1 MSSGSLA
8 FQHRPDL
15 EADLTKFG
23 FLVYAGDVRNFH
35 EWEFRAMTRWNQT
48 KDDEKKDLA
57 SKFLDSLSGEA
68 YIAAEDL
75 GTEILFSKENIP
87 KVIEAVRKNLFPLV
101 EQESKEL
108 YRLGTQIGGI
118 LSRQAGESMTSYLS
132 RRNRWWR
139 KLKQLD
145 DKVQISEGILTDL
158 LLDNAGINRQE
169 RLMVLTALGGSTKTE
184 DAEKALIKMHSRIHL
199 LEKKNAQPSKGKGQ
213 SGKAFYGKGRKGK
226 TFKGAS
232 YSYLSTTEE
241 LFEDPYADGSNDG
254 AAYPA
259 LDGEDDWSYPGYPEE
274 DGEGDDPSGDGAE
287 LVACTADAPLKDVE
301 LDVFTAFM
309 TTEGWDPDNRES
321 VALLTEAVQCETMA
335 YMARSKAKGKGKPVK
350 GAHSYRPRPST
361 LSVEDRRRKLQE
373 IKAKSTCKVCG
384 RRGHWAGDKEC
395 SGKPSTSGGGTAY
408 VALGVSTRD
417 CATQTDAS
425 LLRRTSSV
433 TSSDDG
439 AADHGY
445 YARLTP
451 VAYMGFF
458 DGEDFAASDEE
469 LLDESPGGETSQGS
483 PWDVL
488 DYPEGGDT
496 QFNFGMHRGSTYLEV
511 LRQHPDYYH
520 WGLQEKKPSPQLT
533 AYLTWVYRH
542 FVMPPAGAGTATLR
556 ERPLSVEEIDLDRA
570 RSEAVLSKKPK
581 SKLSMLRQQ
590 DEPCAGGCPAHAI
603 SRAGSNSYVVKT
615 TCMLCGHRTSEPR
628 PKATP
633 KKVYGECEHA
643 RADYRGSTRSVHK
656 VYCLDCCTYI
666 EEVPQRLH
674 KAGKELAGKVQDL
687 PLGQQDLTRRQLD
700 EVEFTSMEAGSIIKQ
715 FVKYWDKRLCR
726 VQPVTSTEL
735 SSVLMDMIDDHR
747 PQSGSASASAS
758 AAAGVGRSVSA
769 PRTPPRPQAS
779 AAGAGSSPAPRTPPR
794 AMAASATPKRSPER
808 RGYMAVAEKGDA
820 AGHTVQE
827 AHVTLSEGTGQDS
840 FVEPSLPLVD
850 PLEDNTSIY
859 VMLDEGCNTTCH
871 GKGWRLHAERI
882 LANHGMQLLQ
892 VSQTSGTFKGVG
904 ASKTTGKWRVPFA
917 LQMEPT
923 GALLHGDLESAEL
936 DSNDVPCL
944 LSLTEQ
950 VQLGFVKNLRS
961 GTVTLEDFPGQQLPL
976 ARHARTGLLLM
987 RMRISCFGN
996 VPHRLH
1002 APFCKGELRSPLAS
1016 RPGVVVKDPQLAYMV
1031 DDTEVT
1037 TSQPAVPRCKKV
1049 RFFTFGLERLEQA
1062 PGSTR
1067 NSYGLTNLFKTFR
1080 QKGKSFEFNL
1090 ADPKHED
1097 ILLDCLRANFP
1108 QLLENIPDKRIIFL
1122 DCRATGDPAIDKSTR
1137 DHVGWFPFNLENMV
1151 RQEQWTKWWKE
1162 IHETFHRAIHEEEEI
1177 YVFTFCKSG
1186 RHRSLANQRLLQFVV
1201 EDYGVPRWD
1210 LNHLNQFGRHNCGG
1224 GCADCRWEAP
1234 GAREKAMVC
1243 VDLARK
1249 LWREYTKELQAS
1261 KAGEASAP
1269 SSAGAASDPSGGT
1282 STAPGAP
1289 SAPVQ
1294 AEPRPAAEPTRPA
1307 GPATGPEA
1315 EAAGPTEPAGT
1326 ACTAGGRGNVQSTDQ
1341 GRACSQARVQ
1351 ADAAALRKADPKGQ
1365 G

>member
-1 MSSGSLA
+1 MSTLGWTTGA
-8 FQHRPDL
+8 R
-15 EADLTKFG
+15 
-23 FLVYAGDVRNFH
+23 LVPC
-35 EWEFRAMTRWNQT
+35 TRSTAWT
-48 KDDEKKDLA
+48 VA
-57 SKFLDSLSGEA
+57 HTSRRSRRGC
-68 YIAAEDL
+68 
-75 GTEILFSKENIP
+75 T
-87 KVIEAVRKNLFPLV
+87 
-101 EQESKEL
+101 
-108 YRLGTQIGGI
+108 
-118 LSRQAGESMTSYLS
+118 RQA
-132 RRNRWWR
+132 
-139 KLKQLD
+139 
-145 DKVQISEGILTDL
+145 
-158 LLDNAGINRQE
+158 
-169 RLMVLTALGGSTKTE
+169 
-184 DAEKALIKMHSRIHL
+184 
-199 LEKKNAQPSKGKGQ
+199 
-213 SGKAFYGKGRKGK
+213 
-226 TFKGAS
+226 
-232 YSYLSTTEE
+232 
-241 LFEDPYADGSNDG
+241 
-254 AAYPA
+254 
-259 LDGEDDWSYPGYPEE
+259 
-274 DGEGDDPSGDGAE
+274 
-287 LVACTADAPLKDVE
+287 
-301 LDVFTAFM
+301 
-309 TTEGWDPDNRES
+309 
-321 VALLTEAVQCETMA
+321 
-335 YMARSKAKGKGKPVK
+335 
-350 GAHSYRPRPST
+350 
-361 LSVEDRRRKLQE
+361 
-373 IKAKSTCKVCG
+373 KS
-384 RRGHWAGDKEC
+384 W
-395 SGKPSTSGGGTAY
+395 P
-408 VALGVSTRD
+408 
-417 CATQTDAS
+417 
-425 LLRRTSSV
+425 
-433 TSSDDG
+433 
-439 AADHGY
+439 
-445 YARLTP
+445 
-451 VAYMGFF
+451 
-458 DGEDFAASDEE
+458 
-469 LLDESPGGETSQGS
+469 
-483 PWDVL
+483 
-488 DYPEGGDT
+488 
-496 QFNFGMHRGSTYLEV
+496 
-511 LRQHPDYYH
+511 
-520 WGLQEKKPSPQLT
+520 
-533 AYLTWVYRH
+533 
-542 FVMPPAGAGTATLR
+542 
-556 ERPLSVEEIDLDRA
+556 
-570 RSEAVLSKKPK
+570 
-581 SKLSMLRQQ
+581 
-590 DEPCAGGCPAHAI
+590 
-603 SRAGSNSYVVKT
+603 
-615 TCMLCGHRTSEPR
+615 
-628 PKATP
+628 
-633 KKVYGECEHA
+633 
-643 RADYRGSTRSVHK
+643 
-656 VYCLDCCTYI
+656 
-666 EEVPQRLH
+666 
-674 KAGKELAGKVQDL
+674 GKVQDL

-726 VQPVTSTEL
+726 VQSVTSTEL

-820 AGHTVQE
+820 AGHTAQE

-944 LSLTEQ
+944 LSLTDQ

-976 ARHARTGLLLM
+976 ARHARTGLLL
-987 RMRISCFGN
+987 MRISCFGN

-1037 TSQPAVPRCKKV
+1037 TSQPAVPKCKKV

-1122 DCRATGDPAIDKSTR
+1122 DCRATRDPAIDKSTR

-1269 SSAGAASDPSGGT
+1269 SGAGAASDPSGGT
-1282 STAPGAP
+1282 STAPSAP

-1307 GPATGPEA
+1307 EPATGPEA
-1315 EAAGPTEPAGT
+1315 EAAGQRSKHRPRESKPMPRPYAKPTPKVKAKAAEAKPAEVKREPDSAREPPRRRPRLTSLG
-1326 ACTAGGRGNVQSTDQ
+1326 AQAP
-1341 GRACSQARVQ
+1341 GRATTCPTSRLRLPTTSPRSSTASTRRTSCRRWSTCSSPVFTRFRPKKLPQVGELLAKYDLNLKTLVGAVAAKYLTKDSAQGPGPWCHQRRRHGARLEHG
-1351 ADAAALRKADPKGQ
+1351 A
-1365 G
+1365 